1 MVENNCLGKNERINW
16 ETDLYSHNTPTFNGH
31 SKTNHDSW
39 NTYLYQ
45 PYWRYIH
52 SIIIS
57 KISTYQL

>member
-52 SIIIS
+52 SII
-57 KISTYQL
+57 